1 MTKGPISS
9 SPVITINGSLY
20 VGSEDGSLYV
30 IEDGGPPT
38 NAVSSSAALTRTQ
51 LIVVAIFPALAFCV
65 CCVLLLYYLSQAQGI
80 GEKSLELSSIYGQ
93 KDVVDSVISQANDS
107 KLSISISSGDKK
119 QISDKDDVELNP
131 MASSAG
137 GGLASSASSGIC
149 GNFGMSCV
157 SGFCCCVGGAAAVAQ
172 SQKYDIYLSCRMTS
186 ILFVRYI
193 FMELVDQGYSVCF
206 ADEELKIENKKTI
219 QNRIHNSDVFIACVN
234 STYQSNEVTSLEIDS
249 AIKEKK
255 IGVSIHL
262 EANFATWAD
271 KKFSKSIDSLFAAN
285 GRDKNKNKVF
295 DMSMLASQDRWF
307 NSDGPSDE
315 MKAQMKDS
323 VKSLVKLLKDVNC
336 HPKRQ
341 LDGIETL

>member
-1 MTKGPISS
+1 MLYIGSSDHYLYALTLNGNLAWKFMTKGPISS

-20 VGSEDGSLYV
+20 VGSEDGNLYV
-30 IEDGGPPT
+30 IEDGGPQK

-65 CCVLLLYYLSQAQGI
+65 CCVLLLYYLSQAQGA

-157 SGFCCCVGGAAAVAQ
+157 SGLCCCVGGAASVAQ

-234 STYQSNEVTSLEIDS
+234 STYQSNEVTAL
-249 AIKEKK
+249 
-255 IGVSIHL
+255 
-262 EANFATWAD
+262 
-271 KKFSKSIDSLFAAN
+271 
-285 GRDKNKNKVF
+285 
-295 DMSMLASQDRWF
+295 
-307 NSDGPSDE
+307 
-315 MKAQMKDS
+315 
-323 VKSLVKLLKDVNC
+323 
-336 HPKRQ
+336 
-341 LDGIETL
+341 